1 MAAAGELAES
11 WVGIV
16 VEAGGTLWLENGEM
30 FSTVSSMRRAV
41 QLSLLFAFSWLF
53 LPGTTQYT

>member
-41 QLSLLFAFSWLF
+41 QLSLLFAFS
-53 LPGTTQYT
+53 